1 MNMLNSIIIEG
12 KVLNKTSTV
21 TVQGNPVTVITIE
34 TRRSCKDSY
43 DGTEKEELSKFDVD
57 TFGKLA
63 EMCNEYAN
71 EGRTIRV
78 VGRLTTHDITVNGT
92 TVPRI
97 TILAEHIEFK
107 PFTK

>member
-12 KVLNKTSTV
+12 KVLNKTST
-21 TVQGNPVTVITIE
+21 TMQGGLVTVITIE
-34 TRRSCKDSY
+34 TRRSFKDSY
-43 DGTEKEELSKFDVD
+43 DGSIKEELSKFDVD

-63 EMCNEYAN
+63 EVCNEYAN

-78 VGRLTTHDITVNGT
+78 VGRLTTHDITVNGV
-92 TVPRI
+92 TVPHVSI
-97 TILAEHIEFK
+97 MGEHIEFK